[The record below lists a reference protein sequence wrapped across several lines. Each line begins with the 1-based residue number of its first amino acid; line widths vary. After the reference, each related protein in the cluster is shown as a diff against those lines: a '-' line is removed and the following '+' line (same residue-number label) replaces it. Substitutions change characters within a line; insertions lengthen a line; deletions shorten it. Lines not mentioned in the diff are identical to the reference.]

1 MAQIRSIP
9 DYSLLPSSKGRFIVD
24 TYRGKFRIR
33 AWPKK
38 RGPATSGPLKEIQR
52 RFREATQ
59 VMKYCDA
66 KFHNQAIN
74 IAKGNGI
81 YPRDVLGHAILCG
94 MVDMIDEYGQVET
107 CWKPILEQ
115 AMYQGCRVQR
125 TSNLSVLAAT
135 TTPIPWQQAIIQT
148 VPIFDLALPNRL
160 TVPSNVNIVELKAG
174 FRGNTAVTNTTQF
187 VIRKN
192 GSEFVAE
199 LTVDNDSTPA
209 GEIDTGPIPCIAGDW
224 FDCTFFGV
232 SANVIA
238 AVQRTYFAMEIKQ
251 TT

>member
-1 MAQIRSIP
+1 MVRIRDIP
-9 DYSLLPSSKGRFIVD
+9 DPRQLPSSRGKYIID

-33 AWPKK
+33 SWPRKA
-38 RGPATSGPLKEIQR
+38 GPATNPYLQRIQQ
-52 RFREATQ
+52 RFKEATHT
-59 VMKYCDA
+59 MKFVDA
-66 KFHNQAIN
+66 KFVNQAIE
-74 IAKGNGI
+74 IARGKGL
-81 YPRDVLGHAILCG
+81 YPRDVLGHAIMSG
-94 MVDMIDEYGQVET
+94 MVDMIDEFGQIET
-107 CWKPILEQ
+107 HWEPRLEQ
-115 AMYQGCRVQR
+115 VMYQGCRVQR

-148 VPIFDLALPNRL
+148 VPIFNLALPNRL

-209 GEIDTGPIPCIAGDW
+209 GEIDTGPIPVIAGDW
-224 FDCTFFGV
+224 FDVTYFGV

-238 AVQRTYFAMEIKQ
+238 AVQRTYFAMELKN